1 MFERSE
7 ISNITKFN
15 SGLAFIQGQGT
26 QYSMAN
32 QKNLPHLSDRTSI
45 FVLSQKK
52 LQSTSFFN
60 STHR

>member
-45 FVLSQKK
+45 FVLSQ
-52 LQSTSFFN
+52 
-60 STHR
+60 